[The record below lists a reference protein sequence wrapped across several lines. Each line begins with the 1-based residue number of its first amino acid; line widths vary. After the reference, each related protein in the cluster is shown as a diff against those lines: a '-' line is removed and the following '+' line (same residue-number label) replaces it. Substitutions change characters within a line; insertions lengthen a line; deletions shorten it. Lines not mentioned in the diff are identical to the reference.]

1 MKFYVLILFDTLMQ
15 AYYDTFFD
23 NYYDDY
29 FNIYLQSYFDIYIR
43 YLNIYNGFYS
53 VKHDVPTM
61 LFMLIL
67 TTVCLFAFV
76 YYLICLLMLQFIKR
90 IQQRI

>member
-1 MKFYVLILFDTLMQ
+1 MLILFDTLMQ

-29 FNIYLQSYFDIYIR
+29 FNIYLQSYFDIYIH
-43 YLNIYNGFYS
+43 YLNIYDGIYS
-53 VKHDVPTM
+53 VKRDVPTM

-67 TTVCLFAFV
+67 QFL
-76 YYLICLLMLQFIKR
+76 YLHLYIT
-90 IQQRI
+90 

>member
-1 MKFYVLILFDTLMQ
+1 MQ

-23 NYYDDY
+23 NYYNDY
-29 FNIYLQSYFDIYIR
+29 FNIYLRSYFDIYVH
-43 YLNIYNGFYS
+43 YLNIYDGMYS
-53 VKHDVPTM
+53 VKRDVPTM

-90 IQQRI
+90 IKQRI